1 MSIAGAQT
9 GDPVVDVLLDYTS
22 VKESDGNYDA
32 WIGHIHGARGTITG
46 KTLGE
51 VYQFQR
57 ELVAGGA
64 PSSAV
69 GRYQFVQRTLSAC
82 AQACG
87 VGLTQRLDARTQDQL
102 GLHLLQVRGLAAWRA
117 GAISDSEFAH
127 RLSCEWAS
135 LPDPENGGR
144 SHYDGDGVNR
154 AGRTLE
160 SLLGVLEQVKGQAGG

>member
-1 MSIAGAQT
+1 MSGQGAQT
-9 GDPVVDVLLDYTS
+9 GDPVVDTLLDYIS
-22 VKESDGNYDA
+22 VEESQGNYDA
-32 WIGHIHGARGTITG
+32 WIGHIHGAPGTITG

-69 GRYQFVQRTLSAC
+69 GRYEFVQRTLSAC

-87 VGLTQRLDARTQDQL
+87 IKTSDKVDARAQDKMAL
-102 GLHLLQVRGLAAWRA
+102 YLLQVRGLAAWRA

-160 SLLGVLEQVKGQAGG
+160 SLLGMLEQVKGQAGG